1 MGLFTP
7 KWLRFHHRICDR
19 YEQIAFPLVIE
30 SDKDL
35 ANPTMIAGRILAEEL
50 ALQPAEG
57 AHLALQL
64 YGEFQK
70 LEIAAIMKK
79 ELASKPGPIPA
90 DSDIE
95 ELLGIMRRRFHI
107 QSHWHV
113 YFLNFVISYLFEKK
127 DLGIERGDYLMRIAL
142 GTVPDEK
149 GITKLLKRTLRFAR
163 FIEHDERKKG

>member
-1 MGLFTP
+1 
-7 KWLRFHHRICDR
+7 
-19 YEQIAFPLVIE
+19 
-30 SDKDL
+30 
-35 ANPTMIAGRILAEEL
+35 
-50 ALQPAEG
+50 
-57 AHLALQL
+57 
-64 YGEFQK
+64 
-70 LEIAAIMKK
+70 MKK